1 MTLNRNSRCVLPPPK
16 QLVTLIQHRN
26 FCRHAFFHTFSITV
40 GVTRSS
46 SCPSVSPVAS
56 CQCYISRLYIIYIWN
71 AKSEPQQRSNETQQ
85 CNRNWTSSKLKYHAT
100 MVIKVRETGRDDL
113 MIAISVIKN
122 YITKINYNY
131 VYIVPV
137 LTLTVLMGI
146 RLFGVSDE
154 QYSDSVYNDPSNAG
168 RVITELVTATQQ
180 KPTKHT

>member
-1 MTLNRNSRCVLPPPK
+1 
-16 QLVTLIQHRN
+16 
-26 FCRHAFFHTFSITV
+26 
-40 GVTRSS
+40 
-46 SCPSVSPVAS
+46 
-56 CQCYISRLYIIYIWN
+56 
-71 AKSEPQQRSNETQQ
+71 
-85 CNRNWTSSKLKYHAT
+85 

-168 RVITELVTATQQ
+168 RATTELVTATQQ